1 MSKFF
6 LGRPIFAW
14 VIAIVIMLAGIL
26 SIMRL
31 PVSQYPEIAPPQV
44 TVSATYP
51 GASASTIENTVTQQ
65 IEQAMTGL
73 DGYLYMSSNSDSSGR
88 VSINITFEAGTDPDI
103 AQVQVQNRLK
113 TVESSLPQ
121 VVQQLGVDV
130 QKSAANF
137 LMVVGFI
144 DRNGKMSSADL
155 SDYLVN
161 NIQEP
166 LSRITGVGQAE
177 VFGSS
182 YSMRIWLDPEKL
194 HKYFLS
200 TDEVVAAIEEQN
212 VQVSSGAIGN
222 RPSDSRYELNATI
235 DSMSL
240 LETVADFENILLKTS
255 KDGSQVLMKD
265 VARVEMGEES
275 YNVIAL
281 YDGKPSTGMAIK
293 LASGANA
300 MATSARVKAH
310 LTEMQENFP
319 DGMEWVVPYDTT
331 PFVRISIQE
340 VVRTLFEA
348 IVLVVC
354 VMFLFLQNWRATII
368 PTIAV
373 PVVLLGTFGVL
384 SVMGYSI
391 NVLTMFA
398 MVLAIGLL
406 VDDAIVVVENVER
419 VMRTEGLSPREATEK
434 SMGQIQGAL
443 VGIAMVL
450 AAVFVPMAF
459 FGGSTGI
466 IYRQFSVTI
475 VSAMVLSV
483 LVALVLTPVL
493 CASLLKPIDKN
504 HHENKQG
511 FFGHFNRGFE
521 KFSLWIRTLVGQ
533 AIPHTVRT
541 LAIYAII
548 LGAVGFGFVKLPTSF
563 MPGEDQGILLTQLTT
578 PAGTSQQRT
587 QEVLDRMRA
596 YFEANESENIDS
608 VFSISGF
615 SFGGSGQ
622 NTGMMFVRLKD
633 WEERKGEGQDVN
645 SITARAMA
653 EFSQY
658 KDASAYA
665 FPPPA
670 VPELGTAD
678 GFDIYLQASAG
689 QSHAELMNTRNQFLQ
704 LGNSHPHLTAVR
716 PNGMEDTPQLHLE
729 VDMEKARALGVS
741 ISSINS
747 TLSTAW
753 GSTYVN
759 DFLDRGR
766 IKKVYVQGDSQF
778 RQKPEDLGKWYVKN
792 DAGEMVPFSAFSSTS
807 WTFGSPRLE
816 RFDGLSAVNIQGNPR
831 SGFSSGDALA
841 AVAEIAQKLPAGY
854 SIAYTGVSYQERE
867 SGGQAAPLY
876 ALSILVVFLCLAAL
890 YESWSIPIAVILVIP
905 MGVIGALAF
914 TGLRGLNNDIYFQVG
929 LVTTI
934 GLVSKNAILIVEFA
948 KDLHDSG
955 EDIIHAAIDAVRL
968 RLRPIIM
975 TSLAFGL
982 GVVPLALANGAGSG
996 AQNAIGWGV
1005 LGGMLSGTLLCV
1017 LFVPLF
1023 YVMIMRVSGSANERN
1038 VDLKA
1043 AAVETAFEAQTLKSG
1058 ELTFYDRDEETE
1070 KKENGVPAESDAQ
1083 VQEKQ
1088 QADKKG
1094 E

>member
-1 MSKFF
+1 MSRFF

-26 SIMRL
+26 SITRL
-31 PVSQYPEIAPPQV
+31 PVSQYPQIAPPQV
-44 TVSATYP
+44 TITATYP
-51 GASASTIENTVTQQ
+51 GASAETIENTITQQ

-73 DGYLYMSSNSDSSGR
+73 DGYLYMASNSDSSGR
-88 VSINITFEAGTDPDI
+88 VSIDITFEAGTDPDI

-113 TVESSLPQ
+113 TVENSLPQ
-121 VVQQLGVDV
+121 VVQQLGVNVD
-130 QKSAANF
+130 KSAANF
-137 LMVVGFI
+137 LMVVGFV
-144 DRNGKMSSADL
+144 DKYGKMTSADL

-161 NIQEP
+161 NVQEP
-166 LSRITGVGQAE
+166 LSRITGVGEVE

-194 HKYFLS
+194 HKYSLS
-200 TDEVVAAIEEQN
+200 TDEIVAAIEEQN

-222 RPSDSRYELNATI
+222 LPSKTRYELNATI
-235 DSMSL
+235 NSMSL
-240 LETVADFENILLKTS
+240 LETVADFENIMVKTS
-255 KDGSQVLMKD
+255 MDGSRVLM
-265 VARVEMGEES
+265 EMGEES

-281 YDGKPSTGMAIK
+281 YNGRQSTGMAIS

-300 MATSARVKAH
+300 MATSDRVKAR
-310 LTEMQENFP
+310 LNEMQVNFP
-319 DGMEWVVPYDTT
+319 DGMEWVVPFDTT

-354 VMFLFLQNWRATII
+354 VMFLFLQNWRATLI

-384 SVMGYSI
+384 QAMGYSI

-475 VSAMVLSV
+475 VSAMILSV
-483 LVALVLTPVL
+483 LVALILTPVL
-493 CASLLKPIDKN
+493 CASLLKPIDKD
-504 HHENKQG
+504 HHESKQG
-511 FFGHFNRGFE
+511 FFGRFNRGFE
-521 KFSLWIRTLVGQ
+521 KFSLWIRTVVGQ
-533 AIPHTVRT
+533 AIPHTLRT
-541 LAIYAII
+541 LLVYAII
-548 LGAVGFGFVKLPTSF
+548 LGGVVFGFMKLPSSF
-563 MPGEDQGILLTQLTT
+563 MPGEDQGVILAQVIT

-587 QEVLDRMRA
+587 EEVLARMSK
-596 YFEANESENIDS
+596 YFQEKETENVES
-608 VFSISGF
+608 VFSVSGF
-615 SFGGSGQ
+615 SFGGTGQ
-622 NTGMMFVRLKD
+622 NTGLMFVRLKD
-633 WEERKGEGQDVN
+633 WGEREGDGQDVN
-645 SITARAMA
+645 SIVGRAMV

-658 KDASAYA
+658 KDANAYA

-670 VPELGTAD
+670 VPELGIAD
-678 GFDIYLQASAG
+678 GFDVYLQASAG
-689 QSHAELMNTRNQFLQ
+689 QTHDELMAVRNQFLG
-704 LGNSHPHLTAVR
+704 LGNAHPHLTAVR
-716 PNGMEDTPQLHLE
+716 PNGMEDTPQLHLDID
-729 VDMEKARALGVS
+729 VEKARALGVS
-741 ISSINS
+741 INSINS
-747 TLSTAW
+747 TLATAW

-766 IKKVYVQGDSQF
+766 VKKVYVQGDSQF
-778 RQKPEDLGKWYVKN
+778 RQEPEDLGKWYVKN
-792 DAGEMVPFSAFSSTS
+792 SAGEMVPFSAFSTTS
-807 WTFGSPRLE
+807 WKYGSPRLE
-816 RFDGLSAVNIQGNPR
+816 RFNGLSAVNIQGNPR
-831 SGFSSGDALA
+831 TGFSSGDALA
-841 AVAEIAQKLPAGY
+841 AVEEIAQKLPVGY
-854 SIAYTGVSYQERE
+854 SVAYTGVSYQERE
-867 SGGQAAPLY
+867 AGGQAAPLY

-905 MGVIGALAF
+905 MGVIGALGL

-929 LVTTI
+929 LITTI

-955 EDIIHAAIDAVRL
+955 EDIVHAAIDAVRL
-968 RLRPIIM
+968 RLRPIVM

-982 GVVPLALANGAGSG
+982 GVLPLALANGAGSG

-1005 LGGMLSGTLLCV
+1005 LGGMITGTLLCV

-1023 YVMIMRVSGSANERN
+1023 YVMIMRISGSANERH
-1038 VDLKA
+1038 VDLQ
-1043 AAVETAFEAQTLKSG
+1043 AVARETAFEAKALKEG
-1058 ELTFYDRDEETE
+1058 ELTFYDDENKQKTDASISAQNETQDQQ
-1070 KKENGVPAESDAQ
+1070 ESGAST
-1083 VQEKQ
+1083 
-1088 QADKKG
+1088 KKG

>member
-1 MSKFF
+1 MSRFF

-26 SIMRL
+26 SITRL
-31 PVSQYPEIAPPQV
+31 PVSQYPQIAPPQV
-44 TVSATYP
+44 TITATYP
-51 GASASTIENTVTQQ
+51 GASAETIENTITQQ

-73 DGYLYMSSNSDSSGR
+73 DGYLYMASNSDSSGR
-88 VSINITFEAGTDPDI
+88 VSIDITFEAGTNPDI

-113 TVESSLPQ
+113 TVENSLPQ
-121 VVQQLGVDV
+121 VVQELGVDV
-130 QKSAANF
+130 DKSAANF
-137 LMVVGFI
+137 LMVVGFV
-144 DRNGKMSSADL
+144 DRNGKMTSADL

-161 NIQEP
+161 NVQEP
-166 LSRITGVGQAE
+166 LSRITGVGEVE

-194 HKYFLS
+194 YKYSLS
-200 TDEVVAAIEEQN
+200 TDEVVAAIQEQN

-222 RPSDSRYELNATI
+222 LPSNTRYELNATI
-235 DSMSL
+235 NSMSL
-240 LETVADFENILLKTS
+240 LETVSDFENIMVKTAT
-255 KDGSQVLMKD
+255 DGSRVLMKD

-281 YDGKPSTGMAIK
+281 YNGRQSTGMAI
-293 LASGANA
+293 
-300 MATSARVKAH
+300 
-310 LTEMQENFP
+310 E
-319 DGMEWVVPYDTT
+319 GMEWVVPYDTT

-354 VMFLFLQNWRATII
+354 VMFLFLQNWRATLI

-384 SVMGYSI
+384 QAMGYSI

-483 LVALVLTPVL
+483 LVALILTPVL
-493 CASLLKPIDKN
+493 CATLLKPIDKE

-511 FFGHFNRGFE
+511 FFGRFNRGFE
-521 KFSLWIRTLVGQ
+521 KFSLWIRTQVGV

-541 LAIYAII
+541 LLVYAAILA
-548 LGAVGFGFVKLPTSF
+548 GVAFGFVKIPSGF
-563 MPGEDQGILLTQLTT
+563 MPGEDQGILLAQVIT

-587 QEVLDRMRA
+587 QEVLGRMSK
-596 YFEANESENIDS
+596 YFQEKETANIES
-608 VFSISGF
+608 VFTVSGF
-615 SFGGSGQ
+615 SFGGTGQ
-622 NTGMMFVRLKD
+622 NTGLMFVRLKD
-633 WEERKGEGQDVN
+633 WGERTDDGQDVN

-658 KDASAYA
+658 KDANAYA

-670 VPELGTAD
+670 VPELGIAE
-678 GFDIYLQASAG
+678 GFDIFLQASAG
-689 QSHAELMNTRNQFLQ
+689 QTHEELMAVRNQFLGM
-704 LGNSHPHLTAVR
+704 GNAHPSLTAVR

-729 VDMEKARALGVS
+729 IDTEKARALGVS
-741 ISSINS
+741 INSINS
-747 TLSTAW
+747 TLATAW
-753 GSTYVN
+753 GSSYVN

-766 IKKVYVQGDSQF
+766 VKKVYVQGDSQF
-778 RQKPEDLGKWYVKN
+778 RQKPEDLGRWYVKN
-792 DAGEMVPFSAFSSTS
+792 NEGEMVPFSAFSTTS
-807 WTFGSPRLE
+807 WTYGSPRLE
-816 RFDGLSAVNIQGNPR
+816 RFNGLSAVNIQGNPR

-841 AVAEIAQKLPAGY
+841 AVEELAQQLPLGY

-867 SGGQAAPLY
+867 AGGQAAPLY

-905 MGVIGALAF
+905 MGVIGALGL
-914 TGLRGLNNDIYFQVG
+914 TWLRGLNNDIYFQVG
-929 LVTTI
+929 LITTI

-948 KDLHDSG
+948 KDLHDNG
-955 EDIIHAAIDAVRL
+955 EDIVHAAIDAVRL
-968 RLRPIIM
+968 RLRPIVM

-982 GVVPLALANGAGSG
+982 GVLPLALAHGAGSG

-1005 LGGMLSGTLLCV
+1005 LGGMITGTLLCV

-1023 YVMIMRVSGSANERN
+1023 YVMIMRLSGSANERN
-1038 VDLKA
+1038 VDLQA
-1043 AAVETAFEAQTLKSG
+1043 AARETAFEAKSLKEG
-1058 ELTFYDRDEETE
+1058 ELTFYDRDEAKNNQETSPSTSAQTTEVKE
-1070 KKENGVPAESDAQ
+1070 KPDA
-1083 VQEKQ
+1083 VTSGLKHRS
-1088 QADKKG
+1088 
-1094 E
+1094 